1 MAKKTIT
8 ILTDDL
14 DGEELPA
21 GSRSTRFAL
30 DGVEY
35 EIDLSAANARALAD
49 ALAPYVSAGR
59 RVGGGAR
66 GVHRPA
72 PCSRQGIGCRT
83 PRRHPL
89 LGAGQRVHR
98 RRPWPHQGRDRRRL
112 RGGALS

>member
-35 EIDLSAANARALAD
+35 EIDLSATNARALAD
-49 ALAPYVSAGR
+49 ALAPYIAAGR
-59 RVGGGAR
+59 RVGGAR
-66 GVHRPA
+66 GASTGRPRA
-72 PCSRQGIGCRT
+72 RAKSADAER
-83 PRRHPL
+83 
-89 LGAGQRVHR
+89 LGAIRA
-98 RRPWPHQGRDRRRL
+98 WAQGNGYAVGDRGRIK
-112 RGGALS
+112 AEIVEAFDAAH